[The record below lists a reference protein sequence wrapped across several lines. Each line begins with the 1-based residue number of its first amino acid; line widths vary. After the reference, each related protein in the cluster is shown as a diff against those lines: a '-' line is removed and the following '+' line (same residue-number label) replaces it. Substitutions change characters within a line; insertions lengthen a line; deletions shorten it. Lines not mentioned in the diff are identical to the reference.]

1 MCGRNIKY
9 KKQGYTII
17 KTMDKK
23 VKSRKYIVFKD
34 GDFKKHH
41 THVSTL
47 KLAKTMIDIVA
58 NEKKP
63 SSKNKDFIDS
73 LIRLSTNKQYIQTLQ
88 DMLTYI

>member
-1 MCGRNIKY
+1 MYGRNIKY

-23 VKSRKYIVFKD
+23 VKLRKYIVFKD
-34 GDFKKHH
+34 GNFKKQH
-41 THVSTL
+41 THVSTF
-47 KLAKTMIDIVA
+47 KLAKTMIDIVV

-63 SSKNKDFIDS
+63 TSKNKDFIDS

-88 DMLTYI
+88 DVLTNI